1 MLVRKVENTLIE
13 KLTNYDRIV
22 MVEGARQIGKTYIIR
37 YVGKKLFKNF
47 IEINLLDDL
56 NGEKIFENVTT
67 VDKFYMQV
75 SAMYGNL
82 LDKKENTLIFLDEIQ
97 HCEEFP
103 AVVDSF
109 RI

>member
-1 MLVRKVENTLIE
+1 MIQRSIKEVLINNINSYPVTLVT
-13 KLTNYDRIV
+13 
-22 MVEGARQIGKTYIIR
+22 GARQIGKTYIIR
-37 YVGKKLFKNF
+37 YVGKKLIKNF

-82 LDKKENTLIFLDEIQ
+82 LDKKENTLKATIKDFI
-97 HCEEFP
+97 
-103 AVVDSF
+103 AKA
-109 RI
+109 

>member
-56 NGEKIFENVTT
+56 NGEKILYFSTQKREN
-67 VDKFYMQV
+67 
-75 SAMYGNL
+75 
-82 LDKKENTLIFLDEIQ
+82 
-97 HCEEFP
+97 
-103 AVVDSF
+103 
-109 RI
+109 

>member
-67 VDKFYMQV
+67 TITIL
-75 SAMYGNL
+75 S
-82 LDKKENTLIFLDEIQ
+82 
-97 HCEEFP
+97 
-103 AVVDSF
+103 
-109 RI
+109 

>member
-37 YVGKKLFKNF
+37 YVRKKLFKNF

-56 NGEKIFENVTT
+56 NGEKILYFSTQKREN
-67 VDKFYMQV
+67 
-75 SAMYGNL
+75 
-82 LDKKENTLIFLDEIQ
+82 
-97 HCEEFP
+97 
-103 AVVDSF
+103 
-109 RI
+109 

>member
-47 IEINLLDDL
+47 IDINLLDDL
-56 NGEKIFENVTT
+56 NGEKIF
-67 VDKFYMQV
+67 
-75 SAMYGNL
+75 
-82 LDKKENTLIFLDEIQ
+82 
-97 HCEEFP
+97 
-103 AVVDSF
+103 
-109 RI
+109 